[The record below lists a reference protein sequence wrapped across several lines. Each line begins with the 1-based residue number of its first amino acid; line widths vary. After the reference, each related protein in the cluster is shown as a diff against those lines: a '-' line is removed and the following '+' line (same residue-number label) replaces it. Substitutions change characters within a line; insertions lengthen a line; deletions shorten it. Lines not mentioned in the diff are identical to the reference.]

1 MRNDYCSNYLE
12 HIDKGGVW
20 KNHKY
25 VAKFKLP
32 NGKYFYFYDLATYQ
46 NYLKRRGQG
55 VVDKVSDFLGIKKNK
70 DKKVQTE
77 KEQKQS
83 TDKQQKKATTAEQL
97 AAKKTEGKTKEEKTK
112 NMEENIDK
120 GKKAIDS
127 LLNTAS
133 SKKSKSG
140 SSSGKSSSGSS
151 KKKSSGSKGKSS
163 SGSSKK
169 KTSAKKEKENK
180 EKQQKTSTGST
191 KQASS
196 SKASSGS
203 SGSTKQATST
213 AKQTTSAKATA
224 DSTKQSTANKTKS
237 SGASLKTSGSKSSDT
252 QQSYVDTIKKM
263 YNISN
268 NDVSNYL
275 AKDGQKISKEE
286 ATMIE
291 SAMESK
297 YKDGA
302 TGFIITDNDTAY
314 RWTKVDGKI
323 EVVDAK
329 TNQKVTLNDV
339 LLNTSRYTEFAKS
352 KGNEDDKTKKKK

>member
-169 KTSAKKEKENK
+169 KTSAKKEKE
-180 EKQQKTSTGST
+180 KQQKTSTGST

-339 LLNTSRYTEFAKS
+339 LLNTSRYTEFATS